1 MSLVA
6 EELRWKRDPMPI
18 TYSISREQNRVTAFA
33 TGIIRADDLHGLTES
48 LLADPGLVSG
58 IRGLYD
64 SRLAEPDITIMQL
77 AEVAGE
83 VRQLLN
89 RGLGRIAIV
98 AQSQNTYRV
107 AKTFTVLA
115 RAIGIDVDVF
125 KELPEADAWLNEDN
139 DISGTDEMLLPR

>member
-1 MSLVA
+1 
-6 EELRWKRDPMPI
+6 MPI
-18 TYSISREQNRVTAFA
+18 TYTIAPEQHRVKVSA
-33 TGIIRADDLHGLTES
+33 TGIVRADDLHGLIRA
-48 LLADPGLVSG
+48 LLADPGLVPG
-58 IRGLYD
+58 LRALYD
-64 SRLAEPDITIMQL
+64 ARFAEPDITVMQL

-98 AQSQNTYRV
+98 AHSQTTYRV
-107 AKTFTVLA
+107 SKTFTVLA

-125 KELPEADAWLNEDN
+125 TELPAAEAWLAEDN

>member
-1 MSLVA
+1 
-6 EELRWKRDPMPI
+6 MPI
-18 TYSISREQNRVTAFA
+18 TYTIAPEQHRIRAFA
-33 TGIIRADDLHGLTES
+33 TGIIRADDLHGLIRS
-48 LLADPGLVSG
+48 LLADPGLVPG
-58 IRGLYD
+58 LRALYD
-64 SRLAEPDITIMQL
+64 ASAAEPDITVLQL

-98 AQSQNTYRV
+98 AQSQATYRV

-125 KELPEADAWLNEDN
+125 KELPAAEAWLAEDN

>member
-1 MSLVA
+1 
-6 EELRWKRDPMPI
+6 MPI
-18 TYSISREQNRVTAFA
+18 TYTISREQNRVTALA
-33 TGIIRADDLHGLTES
+33 TGIIRADDLHGLTRA
-48 LLADPGLVSG
+48 LLSDPGLVPG
-58 IRGLYD
+58 LRGLYD
-64 SRLAEPDITIMQL
+64 SRFAEPDITILQL

-125 KELPEADAWLNEDN
+125 KELPGAEAWLAENN
-139 DISGTDEMLLPR
+139 DSSGTDEMLLPR

>member
-1 MSLVA
+1 
-6 EELRWKRDPMPI
+6 MPI
-18 TYSISREQNRVTAFA
+18 TYTIDREQRTIKAFA
-33 TGIIRADDLHGLTES
+33 TGVISADDLHGLVRS
-48 LLADPGLVSG
+48 LLADPGFVPGL
-58 IRGLYD
+58 RGLYD
-64 SRLAEPDITIMQL
+64 ASAAEPDITVLQL

-98 AQSQNTYRV
+98 AQSPATYRV

-125 KELPEADAWLNEDN
+125 TELAAAEEWLAEN
-139 DISGTDEMLLPR
+139 DDMSRSDEMMLPR

>member
-1 MSLVA
+1 
-6 EELRWKRDPMPI
+6 MPI
-18 TYSISREQNRVTAFA
+18 TYTIDREQRRINAVA
-33 TGIIRADDLHGLTES
+33 TGIIRAEDLHGLVQS
-48 LLADPGLVSG
+48 LLADPGLVPG
-58 IRGLYD
+58 VRGLYNA
-64 SRLAEPDITIMQL
+64 SYAEPDITILQL

-98 AQSQNTYRV
+98 AGSVTTFRV

-125 KELPEADAWLNEDN
+125 NELAAAEAWLKED
-139 DISGTDEMLLPR
+139 DDLSRSGEMMLPR

>member
-1 MSLVA
+1 
-6 EELRWKRDPMPI
+6 MPI
-18 TYSISREQNRVTAFA
+18 TYTIAPEQHRIRAFA
-33 TGIIRADDLHGLTES
+33 TGIIRADDLHGLIRS
-48 LLADPGLVSG
+48 LLADPGLVPG
-58 IRGLYD
+58 LRALYD
-64 SRLAEPDITIMQL
+64 ASAAEPDITVLQL

-98 AQSQNTYRV
+98 AQSQATYRV

-125 KELPEADAWLNEDN
+125 NELPAAEAWLAEDN

>member
-1 MSLVA
+1 
-6 EELRWKRDPMPI
+6 MPI
-18 TYSISREQNRVTAFA
+18 TYTIDREQRRINAFA
-33 TGIIRADDLHGLTES
+33 TGVISAEDLHGLIRS
-48 LLADPGLVSG
+48 LLADPGLVPG
-58 IRGLYD
+58 LRGLYN
-64 SRLAEPDITIMQL
+64 SSNAEPDITVLQL

-98 AQSQNTYRV
+98 AGSQTTYRV

-125 KELPEADAWLNEDN
+125 TELAAAEAWLKEEE
-139 DISGTDEMLLPR
+139 DISRTDEMMLPR

>member
-1 MSLVA
+1 
-6 EELRWKRDPMPI
+6 MPI
-18 TYSISREQNRVTAFA
+18 TYAISGEERLIKAFA
-33 TGIIRADDLHGLTES
+33 TGIIRADDLHGLIRS
-48 LLADPGLVSG
+48 LLADPGLVPG
-58 IRGLYD
+58 LRALYD
-64 SRLAEPDITIMQL
+64 ASAAEPDITVLQL

-98 AQSQNTYRV
+98 AQSQATYRV

-125 KELPEADAWLNEDN
+125 KELPVAEAWLAEDN